1 MESTTSNEENRICRI
16 NREKNLNNQKI
27 GIFYLLISAVL
38 FSFAGIFVKGV
49 EASSWDVIYWR
60 ALFGVIF
67 VVIWYGFRLQL
78 GKQLRLRM
86 SGFSIA
92 LLAVICTTA
101 FLSSFKFTSIANVA
115 MIYAVTP
122 LMSGLLGWVILREHI
137 SKQELI
143 ASIFAIIGVAV
154 VVNGSVGQIN
164 IYGDGL
170 AIVMAVTLALII
182 VLFRKYPDTP
192 SGGVNIL
199 SCAILVLMC
208 SLIGTPF
215 SVPFHEIAILAFFGL
230 LFVTAYITL
239 QEGAKILSPTL
250 TALLS
255 ILETPLAPIWAWLI
269 LSEIPVLSTIVGG
282 AIVLIAVLVAT
293 FQSSTQ

>member
-1 MESTTSNEENRICRI
+1 MNKIELTEG
-16 NREKNLNNQKI
+16 KNLNNQKT

-38 FSFAGIFVKGV
+38 FSFVGIFVKGV

-86 SGFSIA
+86 SGISIA

-122 LMSGLLGWVILREHI
+122 LMSGFLGWVILREHI
-137 SKQELI
+137 SKQDLI

-199 SCAILVLMC
+199 SCGILVLMC
-208 SLIGTPF
+208 SFIGTPF
-215 SVPFHEIAILAFFGL
+215 SVPLHEIVILAFFGL

-282 AIVLIAVLVAT
+282 SIVLIAALIAT
-293 FQSSTQ
+293 FQSSTQRVSK

>member
-1 MESTTSNEENRICRI
+1 MNKIELTEG
-16 NREKNLNNQKI
+16 KNLNNQKT

-38 FSFAGIFVKGV
+38 FSFVGIFVKGV

-86 SGFSIA
+86 SGISIA

-122 LMSGLLGWVILREHI
+122 LMSGFLGWVILREHI
-137 SKQELI
+137 SKQDLI

-199 SCAILVLMC
+199 SCGILVFNVF
-208 SLIGTPF
+208 IYRH
-215 SVPFHEIAILAFFGL
+215 SVFGPASRDRDPGI
-230 LFVTAYITL
+230 FWITL
-239 QEGAKILSPTL
+239 CYRIHHVTGRSQNSIAHSYGSFEHFRNAPRTNLGMADSFRNPGALDNYWWIYRANSGSGCD
-250 TALLS
+250 LS
-255 ILETPLAPIWAWLI
+255 ILD
-269 LSEIPVLSTIVGG
+269 ST
-282 AIVLIAVLVAT
+282 
-293 FQSSTQ
+293 SK

>member
-1 MESTTSNEENRICRI
+1 
-16 NREKNLNNQKI
+16 
-27 GIFYLLISAVL
+27 
-38 FSFAGIFVKGV
+38 
-49 EASSWDVIYWR
+49 
-60 ALFGVIF
+60 
-67 VVIWYGFRLQL
+67 
-78 GKQLRLRM
+78 
-86 SGFSIA
+86 
-92 LLAVICTTA
+92 
-101 FLSSFKFTSIANVA
+101 